1 MNKPTDK
8 VLSEDILANVE
19 YNGLKYLKSTFKM
32 SPWLIVLQISKA
44 QCAFQFIQK

>member
-1 MNKPTDK
+1 MNKPIEK
-8 VLSEDILANVE
+8 VLSEEWAKIPKKN
-19 YNGLKYLKSTFKM
+19 TFKM